1 MPSIIRDA
9 SHLAAVLK
17 AARKHSNLTQ
27 AQLGA
32 KVGLVQK
39 KVSHLEVHMEKS
51 SVEALMKQIKAL
63 GLVMVIQSEQEFAAS
78 QPTNKA
84 TW

>member
-32 KVGLVQK
+32 KVGLAQK
-39 KVSHLEVHMEKS
+39 KVSHLEGHLEKG

-63 GLVMVIQSEQEFAAS
+63 GLVMVIQSEQELTAS
-78 QPTNKA
+78 SSTDKV